1 MVDKQTDPWIQ
12 WEQDDIERGTEVLTL
27 LVDALPEYFEGAT
40 LILSNSSE
48 LSFYEDHRIVALTM
62 LLDATMEHVFVLVG
76 PHGVLWLNGDSA
88 SIHFVNEAESLRLT
102 ESVVTDYL
110 NFFLYFLRSDGS
122 AFVLIESAGEVTPGD
137 PGEQPPES
145 DDAGE
150 DEDETEEDEEDEET
164 LTLEAARNC
173 ARPLELEPG
182 SGDGPWRLHATVAFK
197 GGLFLA
203 TFAVQPNGEVEMV
216 DDDPVGSL
224 DGLLTPEVPTL
235 EIPVRIGAE
244 PDCGGALSLGRLAGG
259 VDDAPRDR
267 VVTEAVVAV
276 LLEAAIRDLT
286 ATTKPGSVI
295 LRPFN
300 TETQTGKPIEQLTKL
315 VVDSQPIVTIESDI
329 PFVEDFVAALVVDA
343 TVPSQHAVRA
353 TAIAG
358 DDLTCELS
366 ISSYATQYLLS
377 FQTYRS
383 LFDAERVAHDLTLSD
398 ATVIIGCNRVTDVP
412 EPLRRVTDLTI
423 SFPRIDRRL
432 FPLIFERVFGA
443 KPADGWDEPA
453 IDWTQYL
460 VPADFHAPRRLELSP
475 DDALMMLHE
484 RVEVRLAQVTPDIG
498 PRLEELHGMGEARQV
513 AEDLIEDIQAARE
526 GKIPWSAVDKGMLL
540 IGAPG
545 TGKTTLARA
554 IAKGCG
560 VKFVVAKATGWQ
572 SAGALDAHLRAM
584 RDDFSEARRYAPT
597 ILFIDEIDSI
607 GSRELISGPNA
618 AYQTEVVNA
627 LLEEIQGIETVDGVV
642 VIGATNYLDKVDPAL
657 RRAGR
662 LDQVVEIPL
671 PNIESLQQIY
681 GYYLAE
687 LRLIEES
694 QGDIDTRALA
704 ELSFGL
710 TGADVEFFIRGGAR
724 RARRLGQPMSQADLV
739 AEITGR
745 PRRADSAPRLN
756 AEEMHRVA
764 VHEGGHTVAR
774 LISSTRGDDLA
785 FATIVPRLDGSLGF
799 VASVPT
805 NTRVMTRRTMLEYLQ
820 TVLAGRAA
828 EEIVF
833 GADDVGAGAGGPSNS
848 SDLAVATRFA
858 TLVVCQSGL
867 GEDGS
872 LLWTTTPTPAQEQQI
887 EGLLRNGYRNILTRL
902 RDNRE
907 LFDRVVAALVERQEL
922 SGNELRELASDRKSP
937 ERVEQD

>member
-1 MVDKQTDPWIQ
+1 MVDKNTDSWIQ
-12 WEQDDIERGTEVLTL
+12 WEQEDADGGEKVFAQLIET
-27 LVDALPEYFEGAT
+27 LPEYLEGAT
-40 LILSNSSE
+40 FILSNSAN
-48 LSFYEDHRIVALTM
+48 LSFYEDYRLFALTV
-62 LLDATMEHVFVLVG
+62 LLNDTMEHVFALAG
-76 PHGVLWLNGDSA
+76 PGGVVWLNGESA
-88 SIHFVNEAESLRLT
+88 PMHAVNDAESMQLSERDVT
-102 ESVVTDYL
+102 EYL
-110 NFFLYFLRSDGS
+110 KYFLYFLRSDGA
-122 AFVLIESAGEVTPGD
+122 AFVLIESPDEVTAD
-137 PGEQPPES
+137 SSDEQAQDADGSGS
-145 DDAGE
+145 DEGGE
-150 DEDETEEDEEDEET
+150 DDEEN

-173 ARPLELEPG
+173 ARPLELEHG
-182 SGDGPWRLHATVAFK
+182 GDGPWRLNATVAFK

-203 TFAVQPNGEVEMV
+203 SFEVQANGEVEMV

-224 DGLLTPEVPTL
+224 DGLLTPEVPAL
-235 EIPVRIGAE
+235 GLPVRPGAKS
-244 PDCGGALSLGRLAGG
+244 DGAGTSSLGRLAGG
-259 VDDAPRDR
+259 ADDAPRDR

-286 ATTKPGSVI
+286 STTKPESVI

-300 TETQTGKPIEQLTKL
+300 SQTQSGKPIQQLTKL
-315 VVDSQPIVTIESDI
+315 VVDSQPIIMIESDI
-329 PFVEDFVAALVVDA
+329 PFVEDFVVALVVDDEA
-343 TVPSQHAVRA
+343 PSQHAVRA
-353 TAIAG
+353 SASSG
-358 DDLTCELS
+358 NDLMCELG

-398 ATVIIGCNRVTDVP
+398 ATVIIGCNRVADVP

-432 FPLIFERVFGA
+432 FSLIFERVFGV
-443 KPADGWDEPA
+443 KPDDRWDEPGV
-453 IDWTQYL
+453 DWTQYL
-460 VPADFHAPRRLELSP
+460 VPADFHAPRRLELGP
-475 DDALMMLHE
+475 DDALAMLRE
-484 RVEVRLAQVTPDIG
+484 RVEVRLSQVTPDIG

-513 AEDLIEDIQAARE
+513 AEDLIEDIRAAQVGE
-526 GKIPWSAVDKGMLL
+526 IPWSAVDKGMLL

-560 VKFVVAKATGWQ
+560 VKFVVAKATEWQ

-584 RDDFSEARRYAPT
+584 RDDFSEARRYAPS

-607 GSRELISGPNA
+607 GSRETLAGPNA

-627 LLEEIQGIETVDGVV
+627 LLEEIQGIESVDGVI

-671 PNIESLQQIY
+671 PNIESLQKIY
-681 GYYLAE
+681 EYYLDE
-687 LRLIEES
+687 FRRTEGSL
-694 QGDIDTRALA
+694 GTVDIRSLA

-724 RARRLGQPMSQADLV
+724 RARRLGRPLDQADLV
-739 AEITGR
+739 AEITRR
-745 PRRADSAPRLN
+745 PRRADSAPRLD
-756 AEEMHRVA
+756 ADEMHRVA

-785 FATIVPRLDGSLGF
+785 FATIVPRLDGSLGY
-799 VASVPT
+799 VASLPA
-805 NTRVMTRRTMLEYLQ
+805 NTRVMTRRMMLEYLQ

-833 GADDVGAGAGGPSNS
+833 GADEVGAGAGGSSDS

-858 TLVVCQSGL
+858 KLIVCQSGL

-907 LFDRVVAALVERQEL
+907 LFDRVVAALVEKQEL
-922 SGNELRELASDRKSP
+922 SGAELRSLAAP
-937 ERVEQD
+937 AAG

>member
-1 MVDKQTDPWIQ
+1 M
-12 WEQDDIERGTEVLTL
+12 
-27 LVDALPEYFEGAT
+27 
-40 LILSNSSE
+40 
-48 LSFYEDHRIVALTM
+48 
-62 LLDATMEHVFVLVG
+62 
-76 PHGVLWLNGDSA
+76 WLNGDSA
-88 SIHFVNEAESLRLT
+88 PIHVVNETESLRLT
-102 ESVVTDYL
+102 EHVVADYL
-110 NFFLYFLRSDGS
+110 NFFLYFLRSDAS
-122 AFVLIESAGEVTPGD
+122 AFVLVESGDEVTAGEPGKEPD
-137 PGEQPPES
+137 GDVGDYGEVEPLS
-145 DDAGE
+145 
-150 DEDETEEDEEDEET
+150 
-164 LTLEAARNC
+164 LEAAKNC
-173 ARPLELEPG
+173 ARPLGLEPG
-182 SGDGPWRLHATVAFK
+182 SGDGPWTFNATVAFK
-197 GGLFLA
+197 DGLFLA
-203 TFAVQPNGEVEMV
+203 SFEVQPNGEVEMI
-216 DDDPVGSL
+216 DDDLVGSL
-224 DGLLTPEVPTL
+224 GDLATPEVPKL
-235 EIPVRIGAE
+235 ELPVRPGVQS
-244 PDCGGALSLGRLAGG
+244 DGGRATSLARLAAGA
-259 VDDAPRDR
+259 DDAPRDR

-286 ATTKPGSVI
+286 SSIRPGSVI

-300 TETQTGKPIEQLTKL
+300 AETQSGKPIEQLTKL
-315 VVDSQPIVTIESDI
+315 VVDSQPVIIIESDI
-329 PFVEDFVAALVVDA
+329 PFVEDFVAALVVDGE
-343 TVPSQHAVRA
+343 VPSQHAVRA
-353 TAIAG
+353 SASAG
-358 DDLTCELS
+358 NDLMCELS

-398 ATVIIGCNRVTDVP
+398 ATVLIGCTRVTDVP
-412 EPLRRVTDLTI
+412 EPLRRVADLTI

-432 FPLIFERVFGA
+432 FSLIFERVFGA
-443 KPADGWDEPA
+443 KPLDGWDEPG

-460 VPADFHAPRRLELSP
+460 VPADFHAPRRLDLSP
-475 DDALMMLHE
+475 DDALAMLHE
-484 RVEVRLAQVTPDIG
+484 RVDARLEQVTPDIG
-498 PRLEELHGMGEARQV
+498 PRLDELHGMGEARQV
-513 AEDLIEDIQAARE
+513 AEDLIEDIQAAQE

-597 ILFIDEIDSI
+597 ILFIDEIDSV
-607 GSRELISGPNA
+607 GSRETITGPNA
-618 AYQTEVVNA
+618 GYQTEVVNA
-627 LLEEIQGIETVDGVV
+627 LLEEIQGIETVDGVI

-681 GYYLAE
+681 QYYLEEYRETEGE
-687 LRLIEES
+687 L
-694 QGDIDTRALA
+694 GDLDTRALA

-724 RARRLGQPMSQADLV
+724 RARRLGQPLSQADLV
-739 AEITGR
+739 AEITRR
-745 PRRADSAPRLN
+745 PRRADSAPRLTP
-756 AEEMHRVA
+756 EEMHRVA

-774 LISSTRGDDLA
+774 LISSTHGDDLA

-833 GADDVGAGAGGPSNS
+833 GGDDVGAGAGGSSDS

-872 LLWTTTPTPAQEQQI
+872 LLWTTKPTAAQEQQI

-902 RDNRE
+902 RDNQD
-907 LFDRVVAALVERQEL
+907 LFDRVVAALMERQEL
-922 SGNELRELASDRKSP
+922 SGNELRQLAEPKSG
-937 ERVEQD
+937 

>member
-1 MVDKQTDPWIQ
+1 MVDKQTDTWLR
-12 WEQDDIERGTEVLTL
+12 WEQDDTERGTDVLAL
-27 LVDALPEYFEGAT
+27 LVDTLPEYFGGAS

-48 LSFYEDHRIVALTM
+48 LSFYEDHRLVELTL

-76 PHGVLWLNGDSA
+76 PHGIVWLNGESA
-88 SIHFVNEAESLRLT
+88 PMHVVNDAESLELT
-102 ESVVTDYL
+102 NHVVADYL
-110 NFFLYFLRSDGS
+110 RFFLYFLRSDGS
-122 AFVLIESAGEVTPGD
+122 AFVLIESTDEVNPG
-137 PGEQPPES
+137 PIGEQSPD
-145 DDAGE
+145 DDARNGGDESADE
-150 DEDETEEDEEDEET
+150 DEDA

-182 SGDGPWRLHATVAFK
+182 NGDGPWRFNATVAFK
-197 GGLFLA
+197 DGLFLA
-203 TFAVQPNGEVEMV
+203 SFAVQPNGEVEMV
-216 DDDPVGSL
+216 DDDPVGFL
-224 DGLLTPEVPTL
+224 ADLRTPDVPNL
-235 EIPVRIGAE
+235 ELAIRA
-244 PDCGGALSLGRLAGG
+244 DANSGGTRSGPLGQFSAGS
-259 VDDAPRDR
+259 DAVPRDR
-267 VVTEAVVAV
+267 VVTEAVVGV

-286 ATTKPGSVI
+286 STTRPESVI

-300 TETQTGKPIEQLTKL
+300 TETQSGKPIEQLTKL
-315 VVDSQPIVTIESDI
+315 VVDSQPIVIIESDI
-329 PFVEDFVAALVVDA
+329 PFVEDFVAALVVGDE
-343 TVPSQHAVRA
+343 VPSQHSVRA
-353 TAIAG
+353 SASSG
-358 DDLTCELS
+358 NDLMCELNV
-366 ISSYATQYLLS
+366 SSYATQYMLS

-383 LFDAERVAHDLTLSD
+383 LFDAERIAHDLTLSD
-398 ATVIIGCNRVTDVP
+398 ATVLIGCNRVTDVP
-412 EPLRRVTDLTI
+412 EPLRRVADLTI
-423 SFPRIDRRL
+423 SFPRINRRL
-432 FPLIFERVFGA
+432 FSLIFERVFGV
-443 KPADGWDEPA
+443 KPTDGWDEPG

-460 VPADFHAPRRLELSP
+460 VPADFHAPRRLELGP
-475 DDALMMLHE
+475 EDALSMLQE

-498 PRLEELHGMGEARQV
+498 PRLDELHGMGEARQV
-513 AEDLIEDIQAARE
+513 AEDLIEDIRAAQA

-560 VKFVVAKATGWQ
+560 VKFVVAQATGWQ

-584 RDDFSEARRYAPT
+584 RDDFAEAQRYAPT

-607 GSRELISGPNA
+607 GNRETIAGPNA

-627 LLEEIQGIETVDGVV
+627 LLEEIQGIETVDGVI

-681 GYYLAE
+681 EYYL
-687 LRLIEES
+687 EEYRES
-694 QGDIDTRALA
+694 EGTLDDIDTRALA

-724 RARRLGQPMSQADLV
+724 RARRLGQKLGQADLL
-739 AEITGR
+739 AEITRR
-745 PRRADSAPRLN
+745 PRRADSAPRLDP
-756 AEEMHRVA
+756 EEMHRVA

-785 FATIVPRLDGSLGF
+785 FATIIPRLDGSLGF
-799 VASVPT
+799 VASVPS

-833 GADDVGAGAGGPSNS
+833 GADDVGAGAGGPSDS

-872 LLWTTTPTPAQEQQI
+872 LLWTTKPTPAQEQQI

-907 LFDRVVAALVERQEL
+907 LFDLVVSALVERQEL
-922 SGNELRELASDRKSP
+922 SGNELRELAGVKP
-937 ERVEQD
+937 A